1 MIALLQMREPL
12 QQFAAVMGM
21 KIGRRRTSRTSRVM
35 AAPKIPSLSLSSRAF
50 ENMRSSPPARPPAL
64 PGVGVRSVT
73 NHVSDGDEKRRRDG
87 LAPNCGSDSDYRR
100 PWNQRE
106 MAHPVAFVKKH

>member
-1 MIALLQMREPL
+1 LPAPNVIALLQMREPL

-50 ENMRSSPPARPPAL
+50 ENMRSSPLHGRPRCL
-64 PGVGVRSVT
+64 
-73 NHVSDGDEKRRRDG
+73 E
-87 LAPNCGSDSDYRR
+87 LAC
-100 PWNQRE
+100 
-106 MAHPVAFVKKH
+106 AA